1 MKTFFKI
8 QIKANGE
15 NREFKVQSTKLK
27 KLNQTKLHGIYIPK
41 MTLLVSCY
49 EIDLFL
55 HLTHRVEL
63 CGTCGKPIKQKRYT
77 LHGYNHEVYIK
88 THDNMLMNVYSEIAS
103 VVVTLEEQDILEDGV
118 TIQTG
123 IR

>member
-15 NREFKVQSTKLK
+15 VREFKVQSTKLK
-27 KLNQTKLHGIYIPK
+27 KLDQTRSHGIYTPK
-41 MTLLVSCY
+41 LTLFVSCY

-63 CGTCGKPIKQKRYT
+63 CGTCGNPIKQKRYT
-77 LHGYNHEVYIK
+77 LHGYNHEVYIM

-103 VVVTLEEQDILEDGV
+103 VVVTLEEKDILEDGV
-118 TIQTG
+118 TIKTG